1 MNRNWIL
8 ALLGFAMFVGCG
20 EQKGGDDMGAAGQ
33 TEIEKEM
40 ARLSP
45 QDRAL
50 AEAQKDCPVS
60 GEPLGSMGAPI
71 KVDVKGQAVFIC
83 CEGCRKKLLRDPD
96 TYLAKLKK

>member
-1 MNRNWIL
+1 MNRNWIFG
-8 ALLGFAMFVGCG
+8 LLVVVLLIGCG
-20 EQKGGDDMGAAGQ
+20 EQKAQ
-33 TEIEKEM
+33 TEIEKAM
-40 ARLSP
+40 AALST

-71 KVDVKGQAVFIC
+71 KLDVKGQAVFIC